1 MENVC
6 QQNNSTIACVSEHW
20 SNVQMRIEDKNI
32 TLSKHKKA
40 ASRYTFDFLLHA
52 TQTALCIA
60 FGKLESSAVIAA

>member
-1 MENVC
+1 
-6 QQNNSTIACVSEHW
+6 
-20 SNVQMRIEDKNI
+20 MRIEDKNI

-60 FGKLESSAVIAA
+60 LGKLESSAVIAA